1 MTQPILLDVNVLIAL
16 FDPAHIHHD
25 LAHDWFADNRHRG
38 WATTPLT
45 ENAVLRIFGNP
56 SYGSNIE
63 RPELLAAR
71 LRAFCSADDHLFWPA
86 AISLA
91 DGSLFNLAF
100 APSRHLTD
108 VYLLGMARAAGG
120 VLATFDQGIPHK
132 AVIGS
137 TPDSLEVISG

>member
-1 MTQPILLDVNVLIAL
+1 MDRVT
-16 FDPAHIHHD
+16 
-25 LAHDWFADNRHRG
+25 ADG
-38 WATTPLT
+38 LTTPLT

-56 SYGSNIE
+56 GYGSNVE

-100 APSRHLTD
+100 ASYRHVTD
-108 VYLLGMARAAGG
+108 VYLLGLARAAGG
-120 VLATFDQGIPHK
+120 TLATFDRGIPVK
-132 AVIGS
+132 AVVGA
-137 TPDSLEVISG
+137 TPESLDVISG